1 MINIAI
7 TDDHPAVSEGLRS
20 MFEGHKDIQ
29 VLNVFSNGQTLINAL
44 PDINIHVLFL
54 DINLPD
60 ADGTE
65 LCKRALSLQPDL
77 KIIAFT
83 SYLKTAFL
91 KKMMQNGAVGFL
103 LKNSGYEEILE
114 AAHSVMNGE
123 EYIQEEMKTLLMQES
138 LKRKPDKSFI
148 PKLTRR
154 EKEILS
160 LILEEHTTPEIA
172 EKLFISAKTVE
183 THRLNLLQKLGV
195 KNTAGLVKVTI
206 EKGLL

>member
-7 TDDHPAVSEGLRS
+7 TDDHPAVATGVQS
-20 MFEGHKDIQ
+20 MFEGHKEIKVAAIYASGKAVREAIPASDIQ
-29 VLNVFSNGQTLINAL
+29 VLL
-44 PDINIHVLFL
+44 L

-60 ADGTE
+60 ADGTV
-65 LCKRALSLQPDL
+65 LCKELLSLKPEL

-91 KKMMQNGAVGFL
+91 KKMMQNGASGFL
-103 LKNSGYEEILE
+103 LKNSGYDEITD
-114 AAHSVMNGE
+114 AIYNVMDGQ
-123 EYIQEEMKTLLMQES
+123 EYIQEEMKALLMQES
-138 LKRKPDKSFI
+138 LKRKPDRSFI

-160 LILEEHTTPEIA
+160 LILEEHTTQEIA

-183 THRLNLLQKLGV
+183 THRLNMLQKLGV
-195 KNTAGLVKVTI
+195 KNTAGLVKVAI
-206 EKGLL
+206 EKGLV